1 LVLVVKK
8 LIKIVF
14 RGYKI
19 VPYRYI
25 LIKITKKQGGKENDC
40 D

>member
-19 VPYRYI
+19 VPYGYI
-25 LIKITKKQGGKENDC
+25 LIKIIKNKGIKK
-40 D
+40 